1 MSGGQDVVLHQC
13 GAAGDAAAR
22 PPGGLDGRHRGR
34 KPLLLLGLGIL
45 PLRAVLCTLS
55 DDSAWLI
62 GVQLL
67 DGVGAG
73 IFGAL
78 TPLVV
83 ADLMRG
89 TGRYNVALGAVATM
103 QGIGAATSGLVA
115 GLIVDHFGYSAAF
128 LTSGAAAAVALAA
141 LAFAMPETAPSIRQ
155 DSRCEENA
163 GGQSLRAE

>member
-1 MSGGQDVVLHQC
+1 MSQWRGPVNEKPIKPQ
-13 GAAGDAAAR
+13 R
-22 PPGGLDGRHRGR
+22 P
-34 KPLLLLGLGIL
+34 
-45 PLRAVLCTLS
+45 
-55 DDSAWLI
+55 LI
-62 GVQLL
+62 R
-67 DGVGAG
+67 G

-115 GLIVDHFGYSAAF
+115 GLIVDHFGYSAGF

-141 LAFAMPETAPSIRQ
+141 LAFAMPETA
-155 DSRCEENA
+155 E
-163 GGQSLRAE
+163 GSLAARGPAQT